1 MVQTSIDFSWTILD
15 QDLQPAR
22 QPIECIFCCFFH
34 KNKTISRR
42 RYQNRGLGAGTSTP
56 FFWHLI
62 EQGGVSKL
70 QTQRVPAPAARA
82 LGFYVF
88 QSLST
93 SNWHRSS
100 QQDEGRDHARRM
112 CRNGGPPLRL
122 VMPFLYR
129 PAFGTVI
136 DANVAART
144 CWPCV
149 STTSDQKRTHART
162 HMAICSLKQL
172 HARAIR

>member
-22 QPIECIFCCFFH
+22 QPIECIFRCFFH

-70 QTQRVPAPAARA
+70 QTQRVR
-82 LGFYVF
+82 
-88 QSLST
+88 
-93 SNWHRSS
+93 
-100 QQDEGRDHARRM
+100 
-112 CRNGGPPLRL
+112 PLRQL
-122 VMPFLYR
+122 ELWDFMSFSLCLL
-129 PAFGTVI
+129 
-136 DANVAART
+136 RT
-144 CWPCV
+144 GIV
-149 STTSDQKRTHART
+149 LHSRTKVETMQGECAGMVVRH
-162 HMAICSLKQL
+162 CG
-172 HARAIR
+172 